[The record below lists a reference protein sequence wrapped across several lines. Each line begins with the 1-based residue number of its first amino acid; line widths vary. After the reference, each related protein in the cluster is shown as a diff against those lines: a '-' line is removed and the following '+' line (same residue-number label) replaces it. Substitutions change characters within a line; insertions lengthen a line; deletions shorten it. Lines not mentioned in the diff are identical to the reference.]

1 MKKSEWLAGLGI
13 LGACAL
19 CCALPLLG
27 GAAVLGIS
35 SFFFKP
41 VVIVILALV
50 FTAVAVVIY
59 QRRNANGTS
68 CMKPGCNCTSCS
80 SGRG

>member
-1 MKKSEWLAGLGI
+1 MKKNKLFAGLGI
-13 LGACAL
+13 LGACVL

-35 SFFFKP
+35 SFFFNP
-41 VVIVILALV
+41 VVIVIIALV
-50 FTAVAVVIY
+50 LITVAVVVY
-59 QRRNANGTS
+59 QRRKAKGSS
-68 CMKPGCNCTSCS
+68 CMNPGCSCTSCA

>member
-35 SFFFKP
+35 SFFLNP

-50 FTAVAVVIY
+50 LITMAVVVY
-59 QRRNANGTS
+59 QRRKANGTS
-68 CMKPGCNCTSCS
+68 CIKPGCSCNS
-80 SGRG
+80 CASGRS

>member
-1 MKKSEWLAGLGI
+1 MKKNEWLAGLGV

-35 SFFFKP
+35 AFFLNP
-41 VVIVILALV
+41 VIIVILALV
-50 FTAVAVVIY
+50 LTTMAVVVY
-59 QRRNANGTS
+59 RHRKANGTS
-68 CMKPGCNCTSCS
+68 CMKPGCNCTSCA